1 MKLVIGIVLVF
12 LSFQT
17 SFGQHVLFGERNRPL
32 HENNLFFDKEGF
44 LYPEIFISDSSLAAA
59 NNSLRLW
66 YQKNTLVTDSLL
78 NHFGISHHSTVIDN
92 LFAIQLND
100 SIISEKARFL
110 SKNLT
115 SLTFVIHGFR
125 KNFKETGID
134 VSSVTEFQLFN
145 EAIER
150 YNSEFVS
157 ISVYWDGLYDC
168 CFSLNSKKNKE
179 IFQLFEQATKH
190 AALVG
195 NQLHRLI
202 EKTTVASVTLIG
214 HSLGAKVAVQFPSEF
229 ALSKKYK
236 VCLIAPALS
245 AEAIKQLYQKLP
257 EKTAINWHIV
267 YNENDFVLKKKDNK
281 IGVFG
286 PGVKKYGATGLGC
299 NYHNELLKLAAYFQT
314 NYPTI
319 SFQLNNKTTIGKCH
333 SLRCYT
339 QAAALNEVALFL
351 QSVTK

>member
-1 MKLVIGIVLVF
+1 MKFIVGIVLTF
-12 LSFQT
+12 LTLTKSL
-17 SFGQHVLFGERNRPL
+17 GQHVLFGERNRML

-44 LYPEIFISDSSLAAA
+44 LYPERFISDSSLTKA
-59 NNSLRLW
+59 NCSLRLW
-66 YQKNTLVTDSLL
+66 YHENTFVTDSLL
-78 NHFGISHHSTVIDN
+78 NNFGIAKQLKTTEHQLLT
-92 LFAIQLND
+92 QLND
-100 SIISEKARFL
+100 SLISEKARFL

-125 KNFKETGID
+125 KNFNETGID

-145 EAIER
+145 EAIR
-150 YNSEFVS
+150 QYKSDFKSVA
-157 ISVYWDGLYDC
+157 VYWDGLYDC

-202 EKTTVASVTLIG
+202 EKTSVATVTLIG
-214 HSLGAKVAVQFPSEF
+214 HSLGAKVAVQFTPDL
-229 ALSKKYK
+229 ALSKKYR

-245 AEAIKQLYQKLP
+245 AEAIKQLYHKLP
-257 EKTAINWHIV
+257 EKAGINWLIV

-286 PGVKKYGATGLGC
+286 PGVHKYGATGLGC
-299 NYHNELLKLAAYFQT
+299 NYHNELLSLAAYLQS

-319 SFQLNNKTTIGKCH
+319 SILLDNKTSIGKCH

-339 QAAALNEVALFL
+339 QANALIEVANFIP
-351 QSVTK
+351 KCD

>member
-1 MKLVIGIVLVF
+1 MKFIVGIVLTF
-12 LSFQT
+12 LTLST
-17 SFGQHVLFGERNRPL
+17 SFGQHVLFGERNRIL

-44 LYPEIFISDSSLAAA
+44 LYPDRFISDSSLTKA
-59 NNSLRLW
+59 NCSLRLW
-66 YQKNTLVTDSLL
+66 YHENNVVTDSLI
-78 NHFGISHHSTVIDN
+78 NNFGIVKQLKTSKNELIN
-92 LFAIQLND
+92 LLND
-100 SIISEKARFL
+100 SLISEKARFL

-125 KNFKETGID
+125 KNFNETGID

-145 EAIER
+145 EAIR
-150 YNSEFVS
+150 QNNSDFESVA
-157 ISVYWDGLYDC
+157 VYWDGLYDC
-168 CFSLNSKKNKE
+168 CFSLNSKRNKE

-190 AALVG
+190 AVLVG

-202 EKTTVASVTLIG
+202 EKTSVASVTLIG
-214 HSLGAKVAVQFPSEF
+214 HSLGAKVAMQFTPDG
-229 ALSKKYK
+229 ALSKKYR

-245 AEAIKQLYQKLP
+245 AEAIKQLYQTLP

-286 PGVKKYGATGLGC
+286 PGVSKYGATGLGC
-299 NYHNELLKLAAYFQT
+299 NYRNELLRLVAYLQR
-314 NYPTI
+314 NYPTVSI
-319 SFQLNNKTTIGKCH
+319 YIDNKTNIGKCH

-339 QAAALNEVALFL
+339 QANALAEVANFI
-351 QSVTK
+351 TERD

>member
-66 YQKNTLVTDSLL
+66 YQKNTLVTDSIL

-115 SLTFVIHGFR
+115 SLAFVIHGFR

-150 YNSEFVS
+150 YNSEFES

-168 CFSLNSKKNKE
+168 CF
-179 IFQLFEQATKH
+179 I
-190 AALVG
+190 
-195 NQLHRLI
+195 
-202 EKTTVASVTLIG
+202 
-214 HSLGAKVAVQFPSEF
+214 
-229 ALSKKYK
+229 
-236 VCLIAPALS
+236 
-245 AEAIKQLYQKLP
+245 
-257 EKTAINWHIV
+257 
-267 YNENDFVLKKKDNK
+267 
-281 IGVFG
+281 
-286 PGVKKYGATGLGC
+286 
-299 NYHNELLKLAAYFQT
+299 
-314 NYPTI
+314 
-319 SFQLNNKTTIGKCH
+319 
-333 SLRCYT
+333 
-339 QAAALNEVALFL
+339 
-351 QSVTK
+351 